1 MIFEKMSVKEIS
13 NHIAKLDLE
22 NENHEIFCDEL
33 KMDKRKSV
41 NKIGETLS
49 KRIDDWQ
56 NEKSRL
62 ESMFYY
68 ENELFSKGKKI
79 IAGIDEVGRGPLS
92 GPVVSAAVVL
102 PENCIIRGLND
113 SKKLS
118 EKNRNRIYNEIMY
131 NALDVSIGMSNHE
144 EIDSINILNATKLS
158 MKRAVSSLK
167 IKVDHLLV
175 DALRL
180 EDVQIEQTAIIKGD
194 EKSASVAAASIIAKV
209 ARDHI
214 MTEMGRHYKEYGFER
229 NKGYGTAEH
238 ISALKKSGP
247 VEIHRKSF
255 IKGIIGGDPY

>member
-1 MIFEKMSVKEIS
+1 MSVKEIS
-13 NHIAKLDLE
+13 ELVSKFDFEIQ
-22 NENHEIFCDEL
+22 NHELVCSEL
-33 KMDKRKSV
+33 KKDKRKSV
-41 NKIGETLS
+41 NKIGESLS
-49 KRIDDWQ
+49 RRIDDWE

-62 ESMFYY
+62 ESMFSY

-102 PENCIIRGLND
+102 PLNCIIRGLND

-118 EKNRNRIYNEIMY
+118 EKNRNRIYKEIMHK
-131 NALDVSIGMSNHE
+131 ALDVSIGMANPE

-158 MKRAVSSLK
+158 MKRAVLSLK
-167 IKVDHLLV
+167 TEVDHLLV
-175 DALRL
+175 DALKL
-180 EDVQIEQTAIIKGD
+180 EEVKIEQTALIKGD
-194 EKSASVAAASIIAKV
+194 ERSASIAAASIIAKV

-214 MTEMGRHYKEYGFER
+214 MVEMGRHYKQYGFER

-238 ISALKKSGP
+238 ISALKKFGP

-255 IKGIIGGDPY
+255 IEGIIGGDAN